1 MPTNLPAPPPCT
13 GSAAPGQ
20 PAPRARLG
28 EYLLEKGLIK
38 PEQLHAAL
46 EEQRVT
52 QERLGLILTRGGF
65 LSRKALLDA
74 VLATNPDQIH
84 GESLFTARVP
94 SEVLL
99 ATRTMVVAEMANRV
113 FLTTLGSERQAESD
127 IRAYYPEAE
136 LVFVAGN
143 FEQVDN
149 YLEDV
154 RAMLHDEDSL
164 VDKLLRRAFSE
175 GVSDVHIVPRYNS
188 YTVFFRRLGVRHH
201 VHEGELDEYNTL
213 AARIK
218 DLSRMDLAE
227 RRIPQ
232 DGGFQM
238 EYNGKLVDLRVATLP
253 VGANEYVVIRL
264 LDPDRVQP
272 SLDGLGI
279 TRVSEWRKG
288 VSRPDGLC
296 LICGPTGSGKTTTLN
311 ASVRE
316 MDRFGNSIFS
326 LEDPVEYRIPY
337 LGQVNTNA
345 ALGLDFAR
353 GIRAFMR
360 SDPDVIIVGEI
371 RDPETARNAIKAAET
386 GHLVLGTLHTGTI
399 HGALQRMRDLDVPA
413 NELLYLLRSVLVQ
426 RLLRTTCA
434 NCRGAG
440 CAACSGTGYA
450 SRSIVSECAYF
461 AGEAEVGR
469 LLAGERWWPTMLEDA
484 VQKHREG
491 MTTAKEVI
499 RVFGEE
505 ARLLLN
511 AASAGADMPLNR
523 KNGGA

>member
-1 MPTNLPAPPPCT
+1 MSYSDPTTPHPSDSSRKIL
-13 GSAAPGQ
+13 
-20 PAPRARLG
+20 LG
-28 EYLLEKGLIK
+28 EYLLAKGLVN
-38 PEQLHAAL
+38 ETQLHAAM
-46 EEQRVT
+46 EEQKIT

-65 LSRKALLDA
+65 LSRKDLLEA
-74 VLATNPDQIH
+74 ILATNPDQIH

-99 ATRTMVVAEMANRV
+99 ETRTMVVAETQTQV
-113 FLTTLGSERQAESD
+113 FLTTLGSERQARID
-127 IRAYYPEAE
+127 IQPYYPEAE

-154 RAMLHDEDSL
+154 RAMLQDDDSL

-188 YTVFFRRLGVRHH
+188 YTVFFRHLGVRHH
-201 VHEGELDEYNTL
+201 VHEGDLDEYNTL

-253 VGANEYVVIRL
+253 VGTNEYVVIRL

-272 SLDGLGI
+272 SLTGLGI
-279 TRVSEWRKG
+279 SRVNEWRKG

-311 ASVRE
+311 ASIKE
-316 MDRFGNSIFS
+316 MDRFGSSIFT

-337 LGQVNTNA
+337 LGQVNTNP

-399 HGALQRMRDLDVPA
+399 HGALQRLRDLDVPA
-413 NELLYLLRSVLVQ
+413 NELVYLLRSVLVQ
-426 RLLRTTCA
+426 RLVRMTCTTCG
-434 NCRGAG
+434 GAG
-440 CAACSGTGYA
+440 KNHKGQTCDVCSGTGYA

-461 AGEAEVGR
+461 PGEDDVKR
-469 LLAGERWWPTMLEDA
+469 LLAGERWWPSMMEDA
-484 VQKHREG
+484 VDKYRAGLTTSREI
-491 MTTAKEVI
+491 V

-505 ARLLLN
+505 ARQLIEQ
-511 AASAGADMPLNR
+511 GAR
-523 KNGGA
+523 

>member
-1 MPTNLPAPPPCT
+1 MTTKPELPRAEP
-13 GSAAPGQ
+13 S
-20 PAPRARLG
+20 APRMRLG
-28 EYLLEKGLIK
+28 EYLISKGVITD
-38 PEQLHAAL
+38 EQLHAAL
-46 EEQRVT
+46 EEQRIT

-65 LSRKALLDA
+65 LSRKTLLEA
-74 VLATNPDQIH
+74 ILATNPDQIH
-84 GESLFTARVP
+84 GEALFTARVP
-94 SEVLL
+94 GEVLM
-99 ATRTMVVAEMANRV
+99 ATKTMVVAETATQV
-113 FLTTLGSERQAESD
+113 FLTTLGSEKQAAVE
-127 IRAYYPEAE
+127 IAPYYPEAE

-154 RAMLHDEDSL
+154 RAMLQDDDSL
-164 VDKLLRRAFSE
+164 VDKLLHRAFSE
-175 GVSDVHIVPRYNS
+175 GVSDVHIVPRYGS
-188 YTVFFRRLGVRHH
+188 YTVFFRHLGVRHH
-201 VHEGELDEYNTL
+201 VHEGDLDEYNTL

-253 VGANEYVVIRL
+253 TGANEYVVIRL

-272 SLDGLGI
+272 SLSGLGI

-337 LGQVNTNA
+337 LGQVNTNP

-399 HGALQRMRDLDVPA
+399 HGALQRLRDLDVPA

-426 RLLRTTCA
+426 RLIRTTCSS
-434 NCRGAG
+434 CGGVG
-440 CAACSGTGYA
+440 CKACSGTGYSA
-450 SRSIVSECAYF
+450 RSIISECAYF
-461 AGEAEVGR
+461 PGEDEVAR

-484 VQKHREG
+484 VGKYHEG
-491 MTTAKEVI
+491 LTTAKEVI

-505 ARLLLN
+505 ARQMIE
-511 AASAGADMPLNR
+511 ADAKKASA
-523 KNGGA
+523 

>member
-1 MPTNLPAPPPCT
+1 M
-13 GSAAPGQ
+13 Q
-20 PAPRARLG
+20 PIPSDVLRPRLG
-28 EYLLEKGLIK
+28 EFLLAKKLIN
-38 PEQLHAAL
+38 ETQLHAAL
-46 EEQRVT
+46 EEQKVT
-52 QERLGLILTRGGF
+52 HERLGMILTRGGF
-65 LSRKALLDA
+65 LTRKALLESI
-74 VLATNPDQIH
+74 LATNPEQIH

-94 SEVLL
+94 SEVLVE
-99 ATRTMVVAEMANRV
+99 TKSMVVAETPSAIY
-113 FLTTLGSERQAESD
+113 LTSLGNERQAAAD
-127 IRAYYPEAE
+127 IKPYYPEAN

-143 FEQVDN
+143 VEQVDN
-149 YLEDV
+149 YLEDLKG
-154 RAMLHDEDSL
+154 MENKDDFL

-175 GVSDVHIVPRYNS
+175 GVSDVHIIPRYNS
-188 YTVFFRRLGVRHH
+188 YTVFFRLLGVRHH
-201 VHEGELDEYNTL
+201 VHEGDLEEYNTL

-238 EYNGKLVDLRVATLP
+238 ENNGKLVDLRVATIP
-253 VGANEYVVIRL
+253 VSNSEYIVMRL

-272 SLDGLGI
+272 SLNGLGI
-279 TRVSEWRKG
+279 SRVEDWRKG

-311 ASVRE
+311 ASIKE
-316 MDRFGNSIFS
+316 MDRFGNSIFT

-337 LGQVNTNA
+337 LGQVNTNP

-360 SDPDVIIVGEI
+360 SDPDVIVVGEI

-399 HGALQRMRDLDVPA
+399 FGAVQRLRDLDVPA
-413 NELLYLLRSVLVQ
+413 NELVYLLRTILVQ
-426 RLLRTTCA
+426 RLIRILCSHCHG
-434 NCRGAG
+434 NG
-440 CAACSGTGYA
+440 CNACSGTGYS

-461 AGEAEVGR
+461 PGEDDVKQ
-469 LLAGERWWPTMLEDA
+469 LLAGNRSWPTMLEDA
-484 VQKHREG
+484 VDKYHEG
-491 MTTAKEVI
+491 RTSAKEVI

-505 ARLLLN
+505 ARLLIE
-511 AASAGADMPLNR
+511 
-523 KNGGA
+523 GGAPNARL